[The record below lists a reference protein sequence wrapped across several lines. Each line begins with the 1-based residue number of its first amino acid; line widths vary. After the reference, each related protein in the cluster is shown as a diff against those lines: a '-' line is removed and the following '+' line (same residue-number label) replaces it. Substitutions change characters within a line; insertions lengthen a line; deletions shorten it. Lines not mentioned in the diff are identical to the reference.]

1 MVLTM
6 MLALAGGAGPATATF
21 PGPQRELPS
30 PDSAYAIV
38 WWGPD
43 AGDTNHSL
51 LLRAP
56 YTRKTWR
63 VYGFARSATVSW
75 APNEYIFVV
84 TDRQDKDASTP
95 VVVNVT
101 TGDRLVVAFIAPPW
115 GDALDR
121 ASGLDL
127 RRTMPPIAEIVDPL
141 ARCFGAQR
149 LLCAIQVHETVRAR
163 LAGRASP
170 QVRLVVVACLR
181 AERGGGQSRPPAG
194 YPRVDPGGRA
204 SRSSS
209 LTSL

>member
-21 PGPQRELPS
+21 PGPQRELPN

-43 AGDTNHSL
+43 AEDTNHSL

-63 VYGFARSATVSW
+63 AYGFGRSATVSW
-75 APNEYIFVV
+75 APSEYIFAV
-84 TDRQDKDASTP
+84 TDRQDEDASTGRPRLP
-95 VVVNVT
+95 VDPTKPGPSGIADRDPEYRLHVRPGRSVVP
-101 TGDRLVVAFIAPPW
+101 GDRLMVAFIALPW

-127 RRTMPPIAEIVDPL
+127 RRTMPPIAEIVDLL
-141 ARCFGAQR
+141 ARCFGARR

-181 AERGGGQSRPPAG
+181 
-194 YPRVDPGGRA
+194 
-204 SRSSS
+204 
-209 LTSL
+209 